1 MKNFNSDAY
10 ALVGQWLCDQY
21 DVEGA
26 EMDVFRPEYKGA
38 GQNGNFYPECY
49 IIPLD
54 GKNQTNLQPRPT

>member
-10 ALVGQWLCDQY
+10 ALVGQWLCDQN

-54 GKNQTNLQPRPT
+54 GKNQTNLQAAAT